1 VSALLQSECRHTTL
15 SARAEGLSI
24 WATRRLLS
32 VDKDTVNHW
41 LPGLGQ
47 HCQGVMNYFCR
58 NLHLH
63 ECQLDELLSLRVP
76 PKLLW
81 A

>member
-1 VSALLQSECRHTTL
+1 MAL
-15 SARAEGLSI
+15 AEGLS
-24 WATRRLLS
+24 RRTTGHLLS

-47 HCQGVMNYFCR
+47 HCQGVMNYCCR

-63 ECQLDELLSLRVP
+63 ECQLDKLLSFRVP
-76 PKLLW
+76 PKSLC